1 MDIHIRHSDDDLAEI
16 AVKGLTDQIKM
27 LHMLKYMVQNLHSL
41 IVIEGGVFSFALKHS
56 KIVDGNFVD
65 EEPLIYKEIPAESML
80 LELNPADT
88 KPLPFGVY
96 FYDIRVVMGDG
107 YTDPFITGTLILTP
121 EAH

>member
-1 MDIHIRHSDDDLAEI
+1 MISIDNNTITMTRGSSLS
-16 AVKGLTDQIKM
+16 LTVTAFNADGSNYEPQ
-27 LHMLKYMVQNLHSL
+27 
-41 IVIEGGVFSFALKHS
+41 EGDVFSFALKHS

-65 EEPLIYKEIPAESML
+65 EDPLIYKEIPTESML

-96 FYDIRVVMGDG
+96 FYDIRVVMADG